1 MRRDEKQRTTRRCGR
16 NEKDKIFSIKKELK
30 DVKYV
35 KKQNWKL
42 YYFGFYL
49 SLFAIM
55 DS

>member
-1 MRRDEKQRTTRRCGR
+1 MKNKELQEDVKEMR
-16 NEKDKIFSIKKELK
+16 KDKIFSIKKELK
-30 DVKYV
+30 EVKYV

-49 SLFAIM
+49 SLFAMM